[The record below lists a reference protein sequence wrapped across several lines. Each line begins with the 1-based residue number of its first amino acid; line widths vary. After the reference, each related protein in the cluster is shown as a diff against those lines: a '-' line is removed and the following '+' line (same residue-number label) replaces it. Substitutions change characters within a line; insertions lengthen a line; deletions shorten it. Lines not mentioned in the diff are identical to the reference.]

1 MTNHEDAS
9 TFVANDIVIKSRD
22 GKGFSVMLD
31 GEIFGP
37 YTKLR
42 VKPTYDNLSLDI
54 QQFVPQIITK
64 NKPINRK

>member
-1 MTNHEDAS
+1 
-9 TFVANDIVIKSRD
+9 
-22 GKGFSVMLD
+22 MLD